1 MTNTMPASSSDATTS
16 TLRTGS
22 SDVLRLGILTT
33 ACVMRTLHAKLVPK
47 MAIGR
52 HARMEMSILTR
63 IRIAGCCPY
72 LGRVCRQLGSN
83 SASLNNLGQYAGGLT
98 GNCGWLDGA
107 NGVDIES
114 FELGTGLLVV
124 AAGAFMWPACN
135 VQAPTID
142 YTAHTDGLTT
152 LTNPMKPHSMM
163 KPTTQSNL
171 TRLDSGQI
179 DNILE

>member
-52 HARMEMSILTR
+52 HARMGMSILTR

-72 LGRVCRQLGSN
+72 LGRVCRQLRSD
-83 SASLNNLGQYAGGLT
+83 SASLNNLGQYAGGLA
-98 GNCGWLDGA
+98 GNCDWLDGA
-107 NGVDIES
+107 NGVDTEYL
-114 FELGTGLLVV
+114 ELGIGLLVV
-124 AAGAFMWPACN
+124 AADVFMWPACN
-135 VQAPTID
+135 VRTPVINYIARTGRSINPQTG
-142 YTAHTDGLTT
+142 DGLI
-152 LTNPMKPHSMM
+152 P
-163 KPTTQSNL
+163 
-171 TRLDSGQI
+171 
-179 DNILE
+179 